1 MTGTDRTTNGAGDAP
16 DRSNRSLP
24 AVLLCGGR
32 GTRLGG
38 DAEKPLVEVGD
49 RPMIARVLDAL
60 ADSGVARVV
69 AVASPH
75 APETRHA
82 LRSGLAEEA
91 AVPCTVLDGSGEG
104 YVADLEVGL
113 SAVDGPVVTVAADL
127 PLLRGRDV
135 DAAVDE
141 AVPAGSASDEIG
153 PPPDEID
160 PSPDRTASSPDD
172 SVRSVTVCVPVAYK
186 RELGASVDTSFEHDG
201 TAVAPT
207 GLNVVGD
214 GADRVVLR
222 ERDSVAVNVNRPG
235 DLELARR
242 ILRP

>member
-1 MTGTDRTTNGAGDAP
+1 MTGDDREGRT
-16 DRSNRSLP
+16 LP

-38 DAEKPLVEVGD
+38 DVEKPLVEVGG

-60 ADSGVARVV
+60 ADAGVSRVA

-75 APETRHA
+75 APDTRRA
-82 LRSGLAEEA
+82 LVSGLAEEA

-113 SAVDGPVVTVAADL
+113 SAVDGPAVTVAADL

-135 DAAVDE
+135 EAAIGE
-141 AVPAGSASDEIG
+141 AVPAGSAPDEVG
-153 PPPDEID
+153 PPPDGTISARDET
-160 PSPDRTASSPDD
+160 TAPPDD
-172 SVRSVTVCVPVAYK
+172 PVRSVTVCVPVAYK
-186 RELGASVDTSFEHDG
+186 RELGASVDSSFEHDG

-207 GLNVVGD
+207 GLNVVGE
-214 GADRVVLR
+214 GSDRVVLR
-222 ERDSVAVNVNRPG
+222 ERDSVAINVNRPG

-242 ILRP
+242 ILRS

>member
-1 MTGTDRTTNGAGDAP
+1 MRETDGGEAGSAP
-16 DRSNRSLP
+16 ELP

-38 DAEKPLVEVGD
+38 DAEKPLVEVGG
-49 RPMIARVLDAL
+49 RPMVARVLDAL
-60 ADSGVARVV
+60 ADAAVTRVV

-75 APETRHA
+75 APDTRRA
-82 LRSGLAEEA
+82 LRDGLAAEA

-113 SAVDGPVVTVAADL
+113 SAVDGPAVTVAADL

-135 DAAVDE
+135 DAAIGA
-141 AVPAGSASDEIG
+141 AVSGDAPPSEVGSATDG
-153 PPPDEID
+153 P
-160 PSPDRTASSPDD
+160 
-172 SVRSVTVCVPVAYK
+172 VRSVTVCVPVAYK
-186 RELGASVDTSFEHDG
+186 RDLGASVDASFEHAG
-201 TAVAPT
+201 TPVAPT

-214 GADRVVLR
+214 GPDRVVVR
-222 ERDSVAVNVNRPG
+222 ERDSIAVNVNRPG

-242 ILRP
+242 LADS